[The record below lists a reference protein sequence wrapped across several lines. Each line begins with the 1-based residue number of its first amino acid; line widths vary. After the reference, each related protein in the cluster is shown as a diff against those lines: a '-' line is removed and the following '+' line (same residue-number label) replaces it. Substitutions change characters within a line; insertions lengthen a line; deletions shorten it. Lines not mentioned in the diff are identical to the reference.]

1 MAQYEVHVAD
11 YYLRRAAYVAAIN
24 RAQTVI
30 RDYPASPSVRNALRI
45 QIRAYD
51 ALGMTELRDDA
62 ERVFQL
68 NYNVNSAAQITTEGE
83 SSWWKFW
90 KK

>member
-1 MAQYEVHVAD
+1 M
-11 YYLRRAAYVAAIN
+11 
-24 RAQTVI
+24 I

-51 ALGMTELRDDA
+51 ALGMNDLRDDA

-68 NYNVNSAAQITTEGE
+68 NYQVNSAAQINAEPE
-83 SSWWKFW
+83 KSWWQIW
-90 KK
+90 K